1 VARLG
6 GDSHS
11 SDCMGDSSM
20 LGLALIAFLLFVA
33 LYSAEAKLDKTTD
46 IYKIV
51 KKPQQGRGG
60 S

>member
-1 VARLG
+1 
-6 GDSHS
+6 
-11 SDCMGDSSM
+11 MGDSSM